1 MNENNKI
8 LSEIDFLV
16 QNLAPKDEQ
25 KKIII
30 EDSVKRE
37 LIIGQILKDHFSL
50 VINNDPNI
58 FQKERITIYIEVIF
72 SKENTY
78 DKILTNYI
86 KRQIYPKNS
95 DSLNLTFSIYN
106 RDYQISIG
114 KYWSLKCGDK
124 NFL

>member
-16 QNLAPKDEQ
+16 QNLTPKDEQ

-37 LIIGQILKDHFSL
+37 LMIGQILKDQFSL
-50 VINNDPNI
+50 DINNDPDI
-58 FQKERITIYIEVIF
+58 FQMERITIYIEVIF

-78 DKILTNYI
+78 DKILTN
-86 KRQIYPKNS
+86 
-95 DSLNLTFSIYN
+95 
-106 RDYQISIG
+106 
-114 KYWSLKCGDK
+114 
-124 NFL
+124 